1 MPRVIVEKRMQPLMP
16 AFLARLA
23 RDLVSLRKAL
33 AQGDYAQAG
42 HLGHKLAGVG
52 GGYGL
57 WEASRLGKMIKA
69 AAEARDGGSLRQC
82 TQSLA
87 EYLESLEIDYA

>member
-1 MPRVIVEKRMQPLMP
+1 MPRVSVEKRMQPLMP
-16 AFLARLA
+16 AFLARVG
-23 RDLVSLRKAL
+23 RDVVALREAL

-42 HLGHKLAGVG
+42 HLAHKLAGVG

-57 WEASRLGKMIKA
+57 WEVSRLGKSMKA
-69 AAEARDGGSLRQC
+69 AAEARDSEALCQG

-87 EYLESLEIDYA
+87 EYLEALEIDYE

>member
-1 MPRVIVEKRMQPLMP
+1 MPRVSVDKRMQPLMP
-16 AFLARLA
+16 AFLARVA
-23 RDLVSLRKAL
+23 RDIVALREAL
-33 AQGDYAQAG
+33 EKGDYAQAG

-57 WEASRLGKMIKA
+57 WEVSRLGKAMKA
-69 AAEARDGGSLRQC
+69 AAEARDGESLRQC

-87 EYLESLEIDYA
+87 EYLETLEIDYA